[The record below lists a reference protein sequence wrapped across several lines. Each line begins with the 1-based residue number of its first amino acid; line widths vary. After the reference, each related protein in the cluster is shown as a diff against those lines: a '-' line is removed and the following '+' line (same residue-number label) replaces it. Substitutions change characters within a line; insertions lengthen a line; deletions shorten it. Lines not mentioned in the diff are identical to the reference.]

1 MKAFLLSMWSVA
13 PLNFGKKQ
21 AEDEKEEAR
30 EAFAPEG
37 ERKLQL
43 ALRSPSSFRFFPER
57 SLGFFVCYSSH
68 VHLWLGKHS
77 HNESAKDQS
86 IIESTYL
93 F

>member
-37 ERKLQL
+37 ERKLPL
-43 ALRSPSSFRFFPER
+43 ASFRFFPER

-77 HNESAKDQS
+77 HNESTKDQS